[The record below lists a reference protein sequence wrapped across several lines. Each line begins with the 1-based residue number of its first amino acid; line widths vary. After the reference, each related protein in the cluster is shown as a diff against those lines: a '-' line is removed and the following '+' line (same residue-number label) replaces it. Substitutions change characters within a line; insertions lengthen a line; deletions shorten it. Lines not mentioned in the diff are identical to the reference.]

1 MKNIYRANMYRILKN
16 WIYILGCII
25 AIVATFVFTANTIGV
40 SERFEKMGC
49 DGRMIFISLAMMAY
63 FTIFVPLNT
72 NAEYRDGT
80 IRNKLVAG
88 LSQKEIYLGILFSHI
103 TSLAIMEACYFIAG
117 IVGGAK
123 ISVDLL
129 TKSFIMFLSIAAYIS
144 VLEMIAM
151 RVKKTVLVAIL
162 AFLILYLTDNIVMIG
177 NFLLAFV
184 LKGKSF
190 VIGRIIYNIS
200 TMGQWINMIGMADKR
215 NNPGYGVLIIIS
227 LSIILISVLL
237 GTLGINKR
245 DLK

>member
-25 AIVATFVFTANTIGV
+25 AIVATFVFTANTIGM

-123 ISVDLL
+123 ISAELL
-129 TKSFIMFLSIAAYIS
+129 TKNFIMFLSIAAYIS

-151 RVKKTVLVAIL
+151 RVKKTVLVAIF
-162 AFLILYLTDNIVMIG
+162 AFLILNLTDTTVMIG

-184 LKGKSF
+184 LKGNSF

-227 LSIILISVLL
+227 LAIILISVLL